1 MDVVF
6 WKSRRKYSLEDVYG
20 GTTKSGTALKMDS
33 IEFDI
38 DIIKC
43 FKNI

>member
-20 GTTKSGTALKMDS
+20 RTTKSGTALNRDN
-33 IEFDI
+33 IGFDI
-38 DIIKC
+38 DIMKR